1 VARVIFITAASHRH
15 GQGHYQRTLRMAT
28 AITNIRDVLIFCNQP
43 ISSKGTGYYSE
54 KVVPFDFNYPEL
66 MFHDIKL
73 NEDDLLWFDL
83 PDEYYYFLSHFRD
96 YSQKIVSINMFDKR
110 NDLVFEDVSIYP
122 CFKKTHYQRE
132 DRQNT
137 IFMTGS
143 DFIMVADEFFEE
155 TECQKIPGSVLISM
169 GGADP
174 MDLTK
179 RLIPL
184 LNQLERND
192 LVFQI
197 VLPKTL
203 KKEDVFCSFEIKPSV
218 KLFDFGSLDFA
229 KAIKQS
235 EYAIISGGITR
246 YECIAAKTFFIAISI
261 HHAQYELTA
270 LTTKYG
276 FGINFGVSN
285 ELKLRDLMQYIETLS
300 LNPELPDPATQ
311 AVYLKKGAALRTFK
325 TVIEA
330 INKNESKIS
339 NYN

>member
-1 VARVIFITAASHRH
+1 MGRVIFITAASQRH
-15 GQGHYQRTLRMAT
+15 GQGHYQRTLRMAST
-28 AITNIRDVLIFCNQP
+28 ITNMIDVLVFCNQP
-43 ISSKGTGYYSE
+43 ISNDTEHYSGT
-54 KVVPFDFNYPEL
+54 VVPFDLNFPEL

-83 PDEYYYFLSHFRD
+83 PDEYYYFLSHFGD
-96 YSQKIVSINMFDKR
+96 CSQKIVSVNMFDKR
-110 NDLVFEDVSIYP
+110 NNLMLEDISIYP
-122 CFKKTHYQRE
+122 CFKRTHCQRE
-132 DRQNT
+132 EKQNT
-137 IFMTGS
+137 MFMTGS
-143 DFIMVADEFFEE
+143 DFIIVADEFFAEIGS
-155 TECQKIPGSVLISM
+155 QKIPGSVLISM

-174 MDLTK
+174 MGLTK

-203 KKEDVFCSFEIKPSV
+203 KKEDIFGSFEIKTSV
-218 KLFDFGSLDFA
+218 KLFDFGSLDFT
-229 KAIKQS
+229 KAIRQS

-261 HHAQYELTA
+261 HRAQYELTA

-276 FGINFGVSN
+276 FGCNFGVN
-285 ELKLRDLMQYIETLS
+285 DELNSKDLIQYLETLP
-300 LNPELPDPATQ
+300 LKPKLPNPATQ
-311 AVYLKKGAALRTFK
+311 PVILRKGAALSTFK
-325 TVIEA
+325 TVMEV
-330 INKNESKIS
+330 INNNESKIS